1 MLIRETSRAALGRRC
16 RPGADEP
23 PDVSLLRRRG
33 RRSGAAVVDTLV
45 GDGTRALCDQA
56 SRCSSVHWRLAS
68 LFHAK
73 VDRTLSRFSASC
85 RQCSNRNWLMI
96 VASPPT
102 SSDGS
107 SALAAMV
114 CSPRLV
120 RSSCADQSFMG
131 PDAWP
136 LGAARHRPHPRW
148 RAERGG
154 VALDLQTGCRCSAE
168 QRQPEV
174 RGTRWISRPD
184 FSHDGSSAET
194 WTNWSPARP
203 RHPRE

>member
-1 MLIRETSRAALGRRC
+1 M
-16 RPGADEP
+16 
-23 PDVSLLRRRG
+23 SLLRRRG

-174 RGTRWISRPD
+174 RGTRWISRVLT
-184 FSHDGSSAET
+184 SATMGRRRRHGPIGRRHVRDIRANET
-194 WTNWSPARP
+194 KKRRSMDRDLAHAFWRMIEAR
-203 RHPRE
+203 